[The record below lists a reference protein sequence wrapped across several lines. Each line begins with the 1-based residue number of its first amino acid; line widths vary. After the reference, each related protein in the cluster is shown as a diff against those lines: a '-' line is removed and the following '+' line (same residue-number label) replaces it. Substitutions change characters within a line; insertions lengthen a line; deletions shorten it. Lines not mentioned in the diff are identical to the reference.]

1 MFVLILVLALSV
13 LLLTI
18 EILLKLILKVHRPVL
33 FQTDAKTGY
42 IFQPDQKIS
51 RFCKRNEYNQYS
63 QRSQEI
69 CYEKNPK
76 NYRILMLGDSV
87 LNGGS
92 YTDQSQTITAF
103 LEDKLLSQKTGIEV
117 LNASCSSWGIGNQLG
132 YLQKFGTF
140 HSDLIILQIGSHDLL
155 QLTSTSDAVGGLS
168 HPTRTPYSAS
178 LFLIRRLLLP
188 KVIRT
193 LKNEPYSALA
203 QVPMPEDK
211 QSQFAKNM
219 EYLKEEIKLVQKAN
233 ILIYVLFTPN
243 REDLLPEFSNPPFK
257 IIFLQILNE
266 LQIPIIDIH
275 LLWSKLSPAAVSS
288 YFRDDVHLYKEANL
302 SIATE
307 VGKVLSQ
314 DKQVSNSII

>member
-1 MFVLILVLALSV
+1 
-13 LLLTI
+13 
-18 EILLKLILKVHRPVL
+18 
-33 FQTDAKTGY
+33 
-42 IFQPDQKIS
+42 
-51 RFCKRNEYNQYS
+51 
-63 QRSQEI
+63 
-69 CYEKNPK
+69 
-76 NYRILMLGDSV
+76 MLGDSV

-257 IIFLQILNE
+257 IKFLQILNE